1 MHVYTYSTCTHTH
14 TQSETCALLGMLRY
28 LIFGLLE
35 PSACAAGAKLEG
47 LVATGELFMEGENE
61 R

>member
-1 MHVYTYSTCTHTH
+1 MHTHTH
-14 TQSETCALLGMLRY
+14 TQSETCVLLGMLRY